1 MRRLLLILLLTQ
13 TIGISHNTL
22 AQEAETQYF
31 SFHSD
36 FWVNLHHFLYEKAS
50 GQELRKLS
58 EDGLAFLDIG
68 EDAVFEKLDQDE
80 KAAIDNA
87 LDYYRESLIGK
98 SLIGQGDISL
108 WLQKQDEEGL
118 IRDTLFSSRYTILLN
133 TVSKV
138 YREHFWPIHL
148 LQNQNIL
155 KEQIE
160 TITRFESE
168 IMTRMEALA
177 VYTWPIDRIR
187 IDLTAYGNWAGAY
200 TFIYPTPNVFI
211 STLDPASKTS
221 GFIETVFHESSH
233 VLFSRESGFR
243 SRIFFMSKELEM
255 EFPKHLWHAS
265 LFYLCGRAV
274 QDALAEIGID
284 HSMIM
289 YERNV
294 FSKYH
299 TPEFKRLLEEYYQ
312 GKIDMENTI
321 KDLLST
327 DSVTAD

>member
-1 MRRLLLILLLTQ
+1 MRLLILVFLGTRF
-13 TIGISHNTL
+13 IGMGFNTF

-31 SFHSD
+31 SFHSH

-50 GQELRKLS
+50 GQEHQKLS

-68 EDAVFEKLDQDE
+68 EEGVFEKLNKGE
-80 KAAIDNA
+80 KAAIDDA
-87 LDYYRESLIGK
+87 LDYYRDSVIRK

-118 IRDTLFSSRYTILLN
+118 IQDTLFSLKYTMLLN
-133 TVSKV
+133 EVSKV

-148 LQNQNIL
+148 LQNQNTL
-155 KEQIE
+155 KEQIG

-168 IMTRMEALA
+168 IMTRMEELA
-177 VYTWPIDRIR
+177 VSAWPIDRIR

-211 STLDPASKTS
+211 STLDPASRTS

-243 SRIFFMSKELEM
+243 SRIYFMSQELGVK
-255 EFPKHLWHAS
+255 FPKQLWHAS

-274 QDALAEIGID
+274 QDALAGIGID
-284 HSMIM
+284 HTMIM

-294 FSKYH
+294 FSDYH
-299 TPEFKRLLEEYYQ
+299 TPEFKQQLEAYYQ
-312 GKIDMENTI
+312 GKTDMENTI
-321 KDLLST
+321 RNLLSNE
-327 DSVTAD
+327 SIKAD